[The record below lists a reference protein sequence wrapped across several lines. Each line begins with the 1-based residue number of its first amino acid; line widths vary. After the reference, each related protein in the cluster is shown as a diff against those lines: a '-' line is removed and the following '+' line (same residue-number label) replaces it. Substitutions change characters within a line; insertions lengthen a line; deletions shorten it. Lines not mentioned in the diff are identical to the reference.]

1 MGKIDLSINKVGL
14 EHNIQKAKENN
25 VIIPTIAQMQHPETI
40 PEKIQAK
47 LKNVGLW
54 DVNPL
59 NLFRITWKNE
69 AKESGGL
76 FQEVPNYVEI
86 PSELS
91 GVPCRIIAMAGKWFP
106 TGCHKVGAS
115 FGCLAPR
122 LVTGQFDANYH
133 HAVWPST
140 GNYCRGGAFNSKL
153 LAVDSVA
160 ILPAEMSKERFDWL
174 SKIAGQVIAT
184 PGCESNVKEIFD
196 KTWELKQDPSMMIFN
211 QFEEM
216 GNPLWHYNVTG
227 YALADLFEAVKK
239 PGQNFAG
246 ACFTS
251 GSAGTMSA
259 GDLLKERYPGLKLGV
274 GEALQCP
281 TILENGFGG
290 HRIEGIG
297 DKHIPWIHNVKNTD
311 MAIAIDDEDSQ
322 RLLRLFNTKEGQKY
336 LKEELKLSDEL
347 IEKLTWLGISGIANV
362 LCCIKMAKY
371 YELTENDVVGTVL
384 TDSAAMYQSRIEE
397 LNEMH
402 GAYNVEEAKL
412 DHNLHMLGLKTDN
425 LMELT
430 YTDRK
435 RIHNLK
441 YYTWVEQQARDV
453 KDLNALWYDTKG
465 TWDAVHAQAAGA
477 RRAHQRVQRG
487 HRPSQGALRSRDE
500 ACSETPPQQRLS
512 GKRSRPDRKPNKIS
526 LHSVCSIPADRGRQ
540 WQVKGAALALLWGF
554 QKGISLT
561 VRDIPF

>member
-1 MGKIDLSINKVGL
+1 MGKIDLTINKTGL
-14 EHNIQKAKENN
+14 QHNIEKAKENN

-40 PEKIQAK
+40 PEKIQEK
-47 LKNVGLW
+47 LKTVGLW

-76 FQEVPNYVEI
+76 YQAVPNYVEI

-91 GVPCRIIAMAGKWFP
+91 GVPCRILAMAGKRF
-106 TGCHKVGAS
+106 
-115 FGCLAPR
+115 
-122 LVTGQFDANYH
+122 
-133 HAVWPST
+133 
-140 GNYCRGGAFNSKL
+140 
-153 LAVDSVA
+153 
-160 ILPAEMSKERFDWL
+160 PAEMSKERFDWL

-239 PGQNFAG
+239 PGQRLAG

-259 GDLLKERYPGLKLGV
+259 GDLLKERYPGMKLGV

-281 TILENGFGG
+281 TILNNGFGG

-322 RLLRLFNTKEGQKY
+322 RLLRLFNTAEGKKY

-371 YELTENDVVGTVL
+371 YELTEDDVVCTVL
-384 TDSAAMYQSRIEE
+384 TDSAVMYGSRIEE
-397 LNEMH
+397 LNEKH
-402 GAYNVEEAKL
+402 GAYSEEEARL
-412 DHNLHMLGLKTDN
+412 DHNLHMLGLKTDSM
-425 LMELT
+425 MELT
-430 YTDRK
+430 YEDRK

-465 TWDAVHAQAAGA
+465 TWDAVHAQAKELDELINEFNEATGLLK
-477 RRAHQRVQRG
+477 
-487 HRPSQGALRSRDE
+487 AL
-500 ACSETPPQQRLS
+500 
-512 GKRSRPDRKPNKIS
+512 
-526 LHSVCSIPADRGRQ
+526 
-540 WQVKGAALALLWGF
+540 
-554 QKGISLT
+554 
-561 VRDIPF
+561 

>member
-1 MGKIDLSINKVGL
+1 MIDLSINKKGL
-14 EHNIQKAKENN
+14 ANNIAKAKENN
-25 VIIPTIAQMQHPETI
+25 IIIPTFAQMENPDLI
-40 PEKIQAK
+40 PEKIKAK
-47 LKNVGLW
+47 LANTGLW
-54 DVNPL
+54 DVDPV

-69 AKESGGL
+69 AKDFGGL
-76 FQEVPNYVEI
+76 YQSVPNYVEI
-86 PSELS
+86 PSALS
-91 GVPCRIIAMAGKWFP
+91 GVKCRILAMAGKWFP

-122 LVTGQFDANYH
+122 LVTGQFDATYH

-153 LAVDSVA
+153 LACDSVA

-196 KTWELKQDPSMMIFN
+196 KTWELRADPTMMIFN

-227 YALADLFEAVKK
+227 NALADLYEAVKK
-239 PGQNFAG
+239 PGQRLAG

-259 GDLLKERYPGLKLGV
+259 GDRLKDLYPTMKLGV

-281 TILENGFGG
+281 TILNNGFGG

-322 RLLRLFNTKEGQKY
+322 RLLRLFNTADGQAY
-336 LKEELKLSDEL
+336 LKNELGLDDEL

-371 YELTENDVVGTVL
+371 YELTEDDILCTVL
-384 TDSAAMYQSRIEE
+384 TDSAGMYGSRIEE
-397 LNEMH
+397 LNEAH
-402 GAYNVEEAKL
+402 GAYSVLEAGK
-412 DHNLHMLGLKTDN
+412 DHALHMLGLKTDN

-430 YTDRK
+430 YADRK

-465 TWDAVHAQAAGA
+465 TWDAVHAQADELD
-477 RRAHQRVQRG
+477 
-487 HRPSQGALRSRDE
+487 ALINEFNE
-500 ACSETPPQQRLS
+500 ATGLL
-512 GKRSRPDRKPNKIS
+512 K
-526 LHSVCSIPADRGRQ
+526 
-540 WQVKGAALALLWGF
+540 AL
-554 QKGISLT
+554 
-561 VRDIPF
+561 

>member
-1 MGKIDLSINKVGL
+1 MIDLTREEDAL
-14 EHNIQKAKENN
+14 ACNIQTARENHI
-25 VIIPTIAQMQHPETI
+25 IIPTIAQMKNPETV
-40 PEKIQAK
+40 PEAIQQK
-47 LKNVGLW
+47 LKTVGLW

-69 AKESGGL
+69 PKESGGL
-76 FQEVPNYVEI
+76 FRSVPNYIEL
-86 PSELS
+86 PSELT
-91 GVPCRIIAMAGKWFP
+91 GVPCRIIAMVGKWFP

-122 LVTGQFDANYH
+122 LVTGQFNVKKH
-133 HAVWPST
+133 KAVWPST

-153 LAVDSVA
+153 LGAQGVA
-160 ILPAEMSKERFDWL
+160 ILPAEMSQERFDWL
-174 SKIAGQVIAT
+174 HSIGAEVIAT

-196 KTWELKQDPSMMIFN
+196 KTNELKQDPSYMIFN

-227 YALADLFEAVKK
+227 NALADVFEAVKR
-239 PGQNFAG
+239 PGDRFAG

-251 GSAGTMSA
+251 GSAGTMST
-259 GDLLKERYPGLKLGV
+259 GDRLKELYPRLKLGV

-281 TILENGFGG
+281 TILNNGFGG

-322 RLLRLFNTKEGQKY
+322 RLLRLFNTPEGQQY
-336 LKEELKLSDEL
+336 LREELKLDDTL
-347 IEKLTWLGISGIANV
+347 IEQLTWLGISGIANV

-371 YELTENDVVGTVL
+371 YELTENDVLATVL
-384 TDSAAMYQSRIEE
+384 TDSAAMYGSRIEE

-465 TWDAVHAQAAGA
+465 TWDAVHAQAAELDELINEFNEATGLLK
-477 RRAHQRVQRG
+477 
-487 HRPSQGALRSRDE
+487 AL
-500 ACSETPPQQRLS
+500 
-512 GKRSRPDRKPNKIS
+512 
-526 LHSVCSIPADRGRQ
+526 
-540 WQVKGAALALLWGF
+540 
-554 QKGISLT
+554 
-561 VRDIPF
+561 